1 MNIFIF
7 IIILIALFFS
17 LIILYFLN
25 KSIKSPSIS
34 EVNNNIFKLQ
44 FNEISKDLKMGV
56 IKQAEYDLLKNELSR
71 RILKYSLKNNLE
83 SKESGKVGIYFFKL
97 ISVPLIIIS
106 SIVFY
111 YSNGQP
117 SLPDLSLSFRA
128 ANGVPEVF
136 YQRAIIDIDKQ
147 ITNSEDSEDSIEL
160 YILKANTLK
169 ALNQN
174 DQALIVWEYIINTF
188 PDKIDAI
195 AFLSY
200 GETIV
205 QGAINKENKIIISGV
220 AKEVFENAAKL
231 SSVDNEVGAL
241 ARFYIGLHAYQNE
254 NILLANDIW
263 GFIIESTPNEAP
275 WKKQLEEQINQFSNN
290 KTNIQ
295 EQEIKSMV
303 ERLDKRLYDSDS
315 QDVMQWQKLG
325 RSYLVLGEIDKS
337 NKAYQKAYDLDNNNL
352 DSAKGLAESML
363 LSQKNNKNVN
373 NNIIILF
380 ENILSKEENYPLALW
395 VVAEHEIILNNYKR
409 AKKLLNR
416 LLIQLSEDSEEYN
429 LVLNKIKEINN

>member
-56 IKQAEYDLLKNELSR
+56 IKQEEYDLLKNELSR
-71 RILKYSLKNNLE
+71 RILKYSLKNNLA
-83 SKESGKVGIYFFKL
+83 SKEVGKVGIYFFKL
-97 ISVPLIIIS
+97 ISVPIIIIS

-147 ITNSEDSEDSIEL
+147 IINSEDSEDSIEL
-160 YILKANTLK
+160 YMLKANTLK

-188 PDKIDAI
+188 PDKVDAT

-254 NILLANDIW
+254 NMLLANDIW
-263 GFIIESTPNEAP
+263 DFIIESTPNEAP

-337 NKAYQKAYDLDNNNL
+337 NKAYQKAYDLDNNNI

-363 LSQKNNKNVN
+363 LSEKNNKNVN

>member
-56 IKQAEYDLLKNELSR
+56 IKQEEYDLLKNELSR

-83 SKESGKVGIYFFKL
+83 SKEGGKVGIYFFKL
-97 ISVPLIIIS
+97 ISVPIIIIS
-106 SIVFY
+106 SIIFY
-111 YSNGQP
+111 YYNGQP

-128 ANGVPEVF
+128 TNGVPEVF

-337 NKAYQKAYDLDNNNL
+337 NKAYQKAYDLDNNNI

>member
-56 IKQAEYDLLKNELSR
+56 IKQEEYDLLKNELSR

-83 SKESGKVGIYFFKL
+83 SKEGGKVGIYFFKL
-97 ISVPLIIIS
+97 ISVPIIIIS

-147 ITNSEDSEDSIEL
+147 IINSEDSEDSIEL
-160 YILKANTLK
+160 YMLKANTLK

-188 PDKIDAI
+188 PDKVDAT

-337 NKAYQKAYDLDNNNL
+337 NKAYQKAYDLDNNNI

-363 LSQKNNKNVN
+363 LSEKNNKNVN

>member
-17 LIILYFLN
+17 LTIIYFLN
-25 KSIKSPSIS
+25 KSTKSLSVS

-44 FNEISKDLKMGV
+44 LNEISKDLKMGI
-56 IKQAEYDLLKNELSR
+56 IKQEEYDLLKNELSR

-83 SKESGKVGIYFFKL
+83 SKQGGKVEIYFFKL
-97 ISVPLIIIS
+97 ISVPIIIIS
-106 SIVFY
+106 SIIFY

-117 SLPDLSLSFRA
+117 SLPDLSLSFRE

-136 YQRAIIDIDKQ
+136 YQRAIINIDKQ
-147 ITNSEDSEDSIEL
+147 IINSKDSIEL

-169 ALNQN
+169 ALNKN
-174 DQALIVWEYIINTF
+174 DQALIVWEFIIANF
-188 PDKIDAI
+188 PGKIDAI
-195 AFLSY
+195 TFLSY
-200 GETIV
+200 GETII

-220 AKEVFENAAKL
+220 AKEVFENAVKL
-231 SSVDNEVGAL
+231 SSVENEVGAL

-254 NILLANDIW
+254 NLLLANSIW
-263 GFIIESTPNEAP
+263 DFIIESAPNEAP

-295 EQEIKSMV
+295 EQDIKSMV

-315 QDVMQWQKLG
+315 RDVIQWQKLG
-325 RSYLVLGEIDKS
+325 RSYLVLGKIDDA
-337 NKAYQKAYDLDNNNL
+337 NKAYQKAYNLDVSNI

-363 LSQKNNKNVN
+363 LSQKNNNNVN
-373 NNIIILF
+373 NNIILLF

-395 VVAEHEIILNNYKR
+395 VIAEHEIILNNYKR

>member
-97 ISVPLIIIS
+97 ISVPIIIIS

-174 DQALIVWEYIINTF
+174 DQALIVWEYIIDTF

-263 GFIIESTPNEAP
+263 DFIIESTPNEAP

>member
-56 IKQAEYDLLKNELSR
+56 IKQEEYDLLKNELSR

-83 SKESGKVGIYFFKL
+83 SKEGGKVGIYFFKL
-97 ISVPLIIIS
+97 ISVPIIIIS
-106 SIVFY
+106 SIIFY

-128 ANGVPEVF
+128 ENGVPEVF

-147 ITNSEDSEDSIEL
+147 IINSEDSIEL

-169 ALNQN
+169 ALNKN
-174 DQALIVWEYIINTF
+174 DQALIVWEYIIDTF
-188 PDKIDAI
+188 PGKIDAI
-195 AFLSY
+195 TFLSY
-200 GETIV
+200 GETII

-220 AKEVFENAAKL
+220 AKEVFQNAAKL

-241 ARFYIGLHAYQNE
+241 ARFYLGLHAYQNE
-254 NILLANDIW
+254 NMLLAKDIW
-263 GFIIESTPNEAP
+263 GFIIESAPNEAP

-315 QDVMQWQKLG
+315 QDVVQWQKLG

-337 NKAYQKAYDLDNNNL
+337 NKAYQKAYDLDNSNI

-373 NNIIILF
+373 NNIILLF
-380 ENILSKEENYPLALW
+380 ENILNKEENYPLALW

>member
-56 IKQAEYDLLKNELSR
+56 IKQEEYDLLKNELSR

-83 SKESGKVGIYFFKL
+83 SKEVGKVGIYFFKL
-97 ISVPLIIIS
+97 ISVPIIIIS
-106 SIVFY
+106 SIIFY

-128 ANGVPEVF
+128 TNGVPEVF
-136 YQRAIIDIDKQ
+136 YQRAIIDINKQ
-147 ITNSEDSEDSIEL
+147 IINSEDSEDIIEL

-174 DQALIVWEYIINTF
+174 DQALIVWEYIIDIF

-195 AFLSY
+195 VFLSY
-200 GETIV
+200 GETII
-205 QGAINKENKIIISGV
+205 QGAINKENKIIISAI
-220 AKEVFENAAKL
+220 AKEVFKNAAKL

-241 ARFYIGLHAYQNE
+241 ARFYLGLHAYQNE
-254 NILLANDIW
+254 NTLLANDIW
-263 GFIIESTPNEAP
+263 GFIIESAPNEAP

-295 EQEIKSMV
+295 EQDIKSMV

-337 NKAYQKAYDLDNNNL
+337 NKAYQKAYDLDNNNI

-363 LSQKNNKNVN
+363 LSEKNNKNVN

-395 VVAEHEIILNNYKR
+395 VIAEHEIILNNYKR
-409 AKKLLNR
+409 AKKLLDR
-416 LLIQLSEDSEEYN
+416 LLMQLSEDSEEYN